1 MARPVIKPPSG
12 QEQRL
17 TMSYEEF
24 LEWADEDSH
33 AEWVDGEVI
42 VFMPPKR
49 VHQRLLNFLSVL
61 LSTYARFF
69 GFGEVLEAPFEMR
82 LGRGKPSREPDLLF
96 VAREHLDRLTEERLN
111 GPADLIVELVSDS
124 SVARDY
130 EEKFREYE
138 AAGVREYWI
147 CDPRPGTQQ
156 TAFYQLTAE
165 GKYQAVP
172 PDAEGRYHA
181 LVLPGFWL
189 DPAWLWQE
197 PLPDPLTALATIA
210 PQALRGALTAA
221 ESGRQAEGETP
232 TRGT

>member
-1 MARPVIKPPSG
+1 MAQQVA

-17 TMSYEEF
+17 KMTYEEF
-24 LEWADEDSH
+24 LEWSDEDTH
-33 AEWVDGEVI
+33 AEWVAGEVI

-49 VHQRLLNFLSVL
+49 VHQRILNFLSAL
-61 LSTYARFF
+61 LTTYARFF
-69 GFGEVLEAPFEMR
+69 GLGEVLEAPFEMH
-82 LGRGKPSREPDLLF
+82 LGPGKSSREPDLLF
-96 VAREHLDRLTEERLN
+96 IAREHQDRVTAERLE
-111 GPADLIVELVSDS
+111 GPADLVIELVSDS
-124 SVARDY
+124 SVVRDH

-147 CDPRPGTQQ
+147 CDPRPGKQQ
-156 TAFYQLTAE
+156 TSFYQLTAE

-172 PDAEGRYHA
+172 PDADGRYHA

-189 DPAWLWQE
+189 DPAWLWEE
-197 PLPDPLTALATIA
+197 PLPDPLTTLATIA

-221 ESGRQAEGETP
+221 ESGRHGQGETP